1 MRNRKYRVAFYF
13 FVCIALFLFCYL
25 TTLKTYKDESRL
37 AVTFVDV
44 GQGNCLFF
52 TAPDGTNIL
61 IDSGD
66 FNAKDES
73 LYPFLMEKG
82 IFSVDYAFITHSHA
96 DHLGGL
102 YELLDDMEIKN
113 AVLPKTDSIN
123 ALQDAFSKKAYE
135 SHTKTHYVESGESY
149 DFGGVKISVLFPD
162 FSLYTNNTEDENN
175 DSLLL
180 RIEYLGT
187 RFLIT
192 GDLEADAE
200 AVLIGKKD
208 LNADVL
214 QIGHHGSSTS
224 SSKAFLQFVS
234 PDYAVIPVGED
245 NAYGHPHMETIDLLD
260 ELDIK
265 TYRTDHKGDITFY
278 VNDRG
283 IDDIKFSIF

>member
-1 MRNRKYRVAFYF
+1 MKNRKYRVMFYF
-13 FVCIALFLFCYL
+13 FICVALFLFCYS
-25 TTLKTYKDESRL
+25 TTLKTYNDEKTL

-44 GQGNCLFF
+44 GQGNCVFF
-52 TAPDGTNIL
+52 TAPDGSNIL

-73 LYPFLMEKG
+73 LYPFLMKNG
-82 IFSVDYAFITHSHA
+82 IFSIDYAFVTHAHA

-102 YELLDDMEIKN
+102 YELLDVVEVKN
-113 AVLPKTDSIN
+113 AVLPKTDYVN

-135 SHTKTHYVESGESY
+135 NHTKTHYVEAGEEY
-149 DFGGVKISVLFPD
+149 DFGGVEISVLFPD
-162 FSLYTNNTEDENN
+162 FSLYTNNTGDENN

-180 RIEYLGT
+180 RVEYLDT

-200 AVLIGKKD
+200 AELIGKRD

-214 QIGHHGSSTS
+214 QVGHHGSSTS

-234 PDYAVIPVGED
+234 PDYAVIPVGEG
-245 NAYGHPHMETIDLLD
+245 NAYGHPHHETLEVLD

-278 VNDRG
+278 VNKRG
-283 IDDIKFSIF
+283 IDDIKFSYF